1 MRKTAARSVMSPS
14 IMSRCAAPAVHL
26 PERLHDPRWIVFAP
40 SVGIRQG
47 IPLSRS
53 ACCTQYVCLSGYGR
67 LRLRRGLSP
76 LSCVLFLVCGMGRGL
91 SSTRAAAGR
100 ALTPTSG
107 DIAIDA
113 LVAIKPVW
121 PRSLQI
127 KYTILRTVADADQ
140 IHPWHADEVV
150 RRQQPGCKIAID
162 AEWAEMI
169 GKILDAVSAETPFKF
184 VAAAPG
190 ETADLLAT
198 QTCFAAHG
206 PQAEVRSPIYH
217 NLNRMQFDAREDLP
231 GLLQEQIDSP
241 LRGVNLLQFD
251 PQKFRA
257 GPGAPGSEAWWGIQH
272 EVLHTLGLLDTG
284 ALPGIKPAKRCR
296 AICSVAI

>member
-1 MRKTAARSVMSPS
+1 MDRVCPFGGYPPRDTTLQIGLLHTVR
-14 IMSRCAAPAVHL
+14 L
-26 PERLHDPRWIVFAP
+26 PERLWETSP
-40 SVGIRQG
+40 SAGTE
-47 IPLSRS
+47 PSLLC
-53 ACCTQYVCLSGYGR
+53 A
-67 LRLRRGLSP
+67 
-76 LSCVLFLVCGMGRGL
+76 FLVCGMGRGL

-107 DIAIDA
+107 DSAIDA

-140 IHPWHADEVV
+140 IHPRHADEVV

-257 GPGAPGSEAWWGIQH
+257 GPGGPGSEAWWGIQH
-272 EVLHTLGLLDTG
+272 EVLHTLGPLDLG
-284 ALPGIKPAKRCR
+284 AVDFIARNLDHDTTTDLTTLRKDPRWGKYR
-296 AICSVAI
+296 